1 MDLRGEREIPDAW
14 WGAPSDAIAERL
26 EVDPARGLSSD
37 RVPAMRERY
46 GANRLED
53 EGPASAWELLRESIT
68 SPMMLLLLAIA
79 AISLLLGQVR
89 EAVVMAFVVLTYVGV
104 ELLNKARTDRTM
116 ARLRQLQAPE
126 TTVLRDGRLQE
137 IRAVDVVV
145 GDVLPLQPG
154 SRVPADA
161 LLLSAAGL
169 LVDEAPL
176 TGESSPQAK
185 DAKAEVSADA
195 PLAERPTA
203 VHAGTTVLDGQ
214 GRALV
219 VAVGAA
225 SELGRVAGLSAR
237 ADAGTTPLQEEM
249 NELARVLAYAAIG
262 VSLLIPLLGL
272 LRGFDLQQML
282 LTWLALTFLMVP
294 GQPPIIIAMALA
306 LASFEL
312 ARKNV
317 IVRRLRGAETLGSV
331 DTLISD
337 KTGTITQNTMR
348 LSAIVLG
355 DGTVLERADVDAQRR
370 ESWERFLRRA
380 LPAIPETSKD
390 PTDRAIWTAAEEMG
404 VAPPNAGQLVHE
416 IGFARGGNRRTLE
429 YGAQGGTAHYV
440 AGSPGAL
447 IEDAARWERDGS
459 AVALAAPQR
468 EALSAAVDALASQGR
483 RITAYAYRDAA
494 DGAADDA
501 LVFVG
506 LAVLDDPVRPE
517 VRDAIAA
524 LRGAG
529 VRTIMVTG
537 DNAATARYVAEQVGL
552 DAAETLSGSE
562 IDRVSLDEA
571 LARTQVFAR
580 ATPEQKLRLVEAA
593 RDAGRTVAVTGDG
606 VNDAPALRS
615 AHIGIAMGETG
626 TDVARE
632 AAGLILTDDNLAHLP
647 DAVAIGRKAY
657 DNFSKGI
664 TYYLSA
670 KAILLSIFVVPLI
683 VGVPFPLAPIQI
695 IATELLMDLASSTI
709 FVTEEAE
716 PGVLR
721 RPPRRRRRY
730 LSREVGLRIL
740 RNMAGLVVAIL
751 AVYFGSLGMGLGV
764 DSARTA
770 AWATWL
776 LGHIVLALNLKQER
790 VPLLEQGLFSNR
802 FAAGWLAGMIA
813 LVLAMT
819 LIPAVGDVLDTT
831 PLTAAQW
838 AMVVGGAMLASGW
851 IEVRKWVRRGRTPEG
866 APAPGR

>member
-1 MDLRGEREIPDAW
+1 MDRNEHELPDAW
-14 WGAPSDAIAERL
+14 WAEPADAIAERL
-26 EVDPARGLSSD
+26 GVDPAQGLSAGD
-37 RVPAMRERY
+37 VGAMRARY
-46 GANRLED
+46 GANSMVH
-53 EGPASAWELLRESIT
+53 EGPASTWELLRESIT

-79 AISLLLGQVR
+79 AISLLLRQVR

-104 ELLNKARTDRTM
+104 ELINKARTDRTM
-116 ARLRQLQAPE
+116 ARLRALQAPE
-126 TTVLRDGRLQE
+126 ATVLREGRLME
-137 IRAVDVVV
+137 VPAADVVV
-145 GDVLPLQPG
+145 GDILPLQPG

-161 LLLSAAGL
+161 RLLSTAGL

-185 DAKAEVSADA
+185 DAGAPVIARA

-203 VHAGTTVLDGQ
+203 VYAGTTVLDGQ

-219 VAVGAA
+219 VAVGA
-225 SELGRVAGLSAR
+225 STELGRVAELSAR
-237 ADAGTTPLQEEM
+237 ADPGTTPLQEEM
-249 NELARVLAYAAIG
+249 NKLARVLAFVAIG
-262 VSLLIPLLGL
+262 VSLVIPLVGL

-331 DTLISD
+331 DTLLSD

-348 LSAIVLG
+348 LTAIVLG
-355 DGTVLERADVDAQRR
+355 DGTVLERDGIDAQERR
-370 ESWERFLRRA
+370 AWERFLWRA
-380 LPAIPETSKD
+380 LPAIPATSKD
-390 PTDRAIWTAAEEMG
+390 PTDRAIWAAAEELG
-404 VAPPNAGQLVHE
+404 IDPPHVGELVNE
-416 IGFARGGNRRTLE
+416 IGFARGGTRRTLV
-429 YGAQGGTAHYV
+429 YDVDGAIAHYV

-447 IEDAARWERDGS
+447 IDDAARWEGDGS

-468 EALSAAVDALASQGR
+468 ETLSATVDALASQGR
-483 RITAYAYRDAA
+483 RVTAYAYRDAA
-494 DGAADDA
+494 AGAADDA
-501 LVFVG
+501 LVLVG
-506 LAVLDDPVRPE
+506 LATLEDPVRPE
-517 VRDAIAA
+517 VRDAIDA

-537 DNAATARYVAEQVGL
+537 DNAVTARYVAEQVGL
-552 DAAETLSGSE
+552 DTTETLSGPE
-562 IDRVSLDEA
+562 IDGPSLGEA

-593 RDAGRTVAVTGDG
+593 RDAGRTVAGTGDG

-632 AAGLILTDDNLAHLP
+632 TAGLILTDDNLAHLP

-670 KAILLSIFVVPLI
+670 KAILLSIFIVPLAI
-683 VGVPFPLAPIQI
+683 GVPFPLAPIQI

-716 PGVLR
+716 PDVLQ

-730 LSREVGLRIL
+730 LSRAVGLRIL
-740 RNMAGLVVAIL
+740 RNTVGLALAIL
-751 AVYFGSLGMGLGV
+751 AVYLGSLWMGV
-764 DSARTA
+764 EVATARTA

-776 LGHIVLALNLKQER
+776 LGHIVLALNLKQEH
-790 VPLLEQGLFSNR
+790 VPLLEQGILSNR
-802 FAAGWLAGMIA
+802 FGAAWLLGMIA

-819 LIPAVGDVLDTT
+819 HIPGVMAVLSTT
-831 PLTAAQW
+831 PLRSAQW
-838 AMVVGGAMLASGW
+838 AMVIAGAVFASGW
-851 IEVRKWVRRGRTPEG
+851 IELCKWARRQREHT
-866 APAPGR
+866 AKPARGV

>member
-1 MDLRGEREIPDAW
+1 MGQRDEPGLPEAW
-14 WGAPSDAIAERL
+14 WGDPGETLAARL
-26 EVDPARGLSSD
+26 GVDPARGLPGD
-37 RVPAMRERY
+37 RVETMRERH
-46 GANRLED
+46 GANRIAE
-53 EGPASAWELLRESIT
+53 EGPASTWELLRESIT
-68 SPMMLLLLAIA
+68 SPMMLLLLGIA

-104 ELLNKARTDRTM
+104 ELINKARTDRTM
-116 ARLRQLQAPE
+116 ARLRELQAPV
-126 TTVLRDGRLQE
+126 TTVLRDGRVQE
-137 IRAVDVVV
+137 VRVADVVV

-161 LLLSAAGL
+161 RLLSTAGL

-176 TGESSPQAK
+176 TGESSPQSK
-185 DAKAEVSADA
+185 DAQARVSADA
-195 PLAERPTA
+195 ALAERPTA
-203 VHAGTTVLDGQ
+203 VYAGTTVLDGQ
-214 GRALV
+214 GRAIV

-237 ADAGTTPLQEEM
+237 ADAGTTPLQQEM
-249 NELARVLAYAAIG
+249 NELARGLAYAAIG

-272 LRGFDLQQML
+272 LRGLDLQQML

-306 LASFEL
+306 LAAFEL
-312 ARKNV
+312 ARRNV
-317 IVRRLRGAETLGSV
+317 IVRRLCGAETLGSV

-348 LSAIVLG
+348 LTAIVLG
-355 DGTVLERADVDAQRR
+355 DGSLLERDGLDAQER
-370 ESWERFLRRA
+370 EAWERFLRRA
-380 LPAIPETSKD
+380 LPAVPETSKD
-390 PTDRAIWTAAEEMG
+390 PTDRAIWTAAEELG
-404 VAPPNAGQLVHE
+404 VAPPDAGQLVNE
-416 IGFARGGNRRTLE
+416 IGFARAGDRRALE
-429 YGAQGGTAHYV
+429 YSRGQGASVYL
-440 AGSPGAL
+440 AGSPSAI
-447 IEDAARWERDGS
+447 IEDVARWERDG
-459 AVALAAPQR
+459 AALDLAAPHR
-468 EALSAAVDALASQGR
+468 DALHASIDVLASQGR

-494 DGAADDA
+494 DDAAV
-501 LVFVG
+501 LVG

-517 VRDAIAA
+517 VRHAIAA

-529 VRTIMVTG
+529 VRTVMVTG
-537 DNAATARYVAEQVGL
+537 DNVVTARHVAEQVGL
-552 DAAETLSGSE
+552 EGSAALSGPE
-562 IDRVSLDEA
+562 IDQEPLDEA

-593 RDAGRTVAVTGDG
+593 RDTGRTVAVTGDG

-670 KAILLSIFVVPLI
+670 KAILLSIFVVPLL

-716 PGVLR
+716 PDVLGR
-721 RPPRRRRRY
+721 QPRRRRRY

-740 RNMAGLVVAIL
+740 RNMAGLTIAIL
-751 AVYFGSLGMGLGV
+751 AVYLGSLGMGLGV

-790 VPLLEQGLFSNR
+790 VPLLEQGLLGNR
-802 FAAGWLAGMIA
+802 TAAGWLAGMIA
-813 LVLAMT
+813 LVVAMT
-819 LIPAVGDVLDTT
+819 FIPGVDNVLNTT
-831 PLTAAQW
+831 PLSVAQW
-838 AMVVGGAMLASGW
+838 AMVVPGAIVASGW
-851 IEVRKWVRRGRTPEG
+851 IEVYKWVRRGR
-866 APAPGR
+866 APGR